1 MNIID
6 KNFID
11 KIERKFGHL
20 GISNLIQYILIISIV
35 GNVLNIIQPSLYYT
49 FLSFDPYKIMH
60 GQVWRFFTFL
70 MYPSVSLGDR
80 FVVDLV
86 WYIVWLSLYYFIG
99 TNLEQMWGR
108 FRFNLY
114 YCSGIVFIWIVGF
127 VGYLIYYMQWGPAN
141 AEGLGGYIGALITT
155 EYLNQSL
162 FLAFAAMFPDVQFL
176 VYFIIP
182 VKAKWLGLIDL
193 VYLGYKLVMS
203 VRIGFYLVTALI
215 IVSMINCTIYF
226 LFGRG
231 RPATPRAVYK
241 RTKRRREF
249 KKRAEGPQGGDG
261 AIHRCAICGR
271 TELDAPDLEFR
282 YCSKCEGNYEYCSEH
297 LLTHEHVHK

>member
-1 MNIID
+1 MDLIS
-6 KNFID
+6 KLE
-11 KIERKFGHL
+11 KKFGHL
-20 GISNLIQYILIISIV
+20 GVSHLIQYILLISIA
-35 GNVLNIIQPSLYYT
+35 GNVLNIIQPQLYYT

-60 GQVWRFFTFL
+60 GQVWRLFTFL
-70 MYPSVSLGDR
+70 MYPSVSMGNNFL
-80 FVVDLV
+80 VDLI
-86 WYIVWLSLYYFIG
+86 WYIVWLSLYYFVG
-99 TNLEQMWGR
+99 TSLEQMWGR

-114 YCSGIVFIWIVGF
+114 YVSGVLFIWIVGF
-127 VGYLIYYMQWGPAN
+127 VGYFIYHMQFGPAGA
-141 AEGLGGYIGALITT
+141 AEVGSFIGGLIST

-193 VYLGYKLVMS
+193 VYLGYQLVMS

-215 IVSMINCTIYF
+215 IVSLINCGIYF

-231 RPATPRAVYK
+231 RTVSPGAAYK

-249 KKRAEGPQGGDG
+249 KKRAAGPQTENG
-261 AIHRCAICGR
+261 AIHRCAICGK
-271 TELDAPDLEFR
+271 TELDSPNLEFR

-297 LLTHEHVHK
+297 LFTHEHVHKKPD

>member
-1 MNIID
+1 MDLIN
-6 KNFID
+6 KLE
-11 KIERKFGHL
+11 KKFGHL
-20 GISNLIQYILIISIV
+20 SVPHLIQYILIISIV
-35 GNVLNIIQPSLYYT
+35 GNVLNIIQPQLYHT

-60 GQVWRFFTFL
+60 GQVWRLFTFL
-70 MYPSVSLGDR
+70 MHPTVSMGDS
-80 FVVDLV
+80 FLVDLV
-86 WYIVWLSLYYFIG
+86 WYIVWLSLYYFVG
-99 TNLEQMWGR
+99 TSLEQMWGR

-114 YCSGIVFIWIVGF
+114 YVSGIIFIWIVGF
-127 VGYLIYYMQWGPAN
+127 VGYFVYYMQFGPAG
-141 AEGLGGYIGALITT
+141 AAGIGSFIGGFIST

-193 VYLGYKLVMS
+193 VYLGYQLVMS
-203 VRIGFYLVTALI
+203 LKIGFYLVAALI
-215 IVSMINCTIYF
+215 IVSLINCGIYF

-231 RPATPRAVYK
+231 HTASPRAAYK
-241 RTKRRREF
+241 RTKRRREY
-249 KKRAEGPQGGDG
+249 KKRAAGPQGGNG

-271 TELDAPDLEFR
+271 TELDSPDLEFR

-297 LLTHEHVHK
+297 LFTHEHVHKNS